1 MVDKTRRKTW
11 TDVLRNLRNFVPS
24 IASETRIQSDADLLR
39 NINIPHSSSSA
50 CALNPV
56 NTDVP

>member
-1 MVDKTRRKTW
+1 MVDKTIERQTYS
-11 TDVLRNLRNFVPS
+11 VHLRNFVPS

-39 NINIPHSSSSA
+39 NINVPHSSSSA